1 MYRANLVHPDAKP
14 NRTHTGLAE
23 LEAAGHLAAV
33 VTQNIDGLHQA
44 AGSKTV
50 YELHGSVERNHCLG
64 RAHHFYSLSEIP
76 ARPVVPI
83 CPQCGAIVRPD
94 VVLYGEALDTATV
107 EASID
112 AINRADVLIVGGTSL
127 AVYPAAGLL
136 QYYPGRRLAL
146 INLTR
151 TPMDSQADLVI
162 HKPVD
167 QIIGTVSDRLLHS
180 GDPAAK
186 GR

>member
-1 MYRANLVHPDAKP
+1 M
-14 NRTHTGLAE
+14 
-23 LEAAGHLAAV
+23 
-33 VTQNIDGLHQA
+33 
-44 AGSKTV
+44 
-50 YELHGSVERNHCLG
+50 
-64 RAHHFYSLSEIP
+64 
-76 ARPVVPI
+76 
-83 CPQCGAIVRPD
+83 
-94 VVLYGEALDTATV
+94 LYGEALDTATV

>member
-1 MYRANLVHPDAKP
+1 M
-14 NRTHTGLAE
+14 
-23 LEAAGHLAAV
+23 
-33 VTQNIDGLHQA
+33 
-44 AGSKTV
+44 
-50 YELHGSVERNHCLG
+50 
-64 RAHHFYSLSEIP
+64 F
-76 ARPVVPI
+76 
-83 CPQCGAIVRPD
+83 
-94 VVLYGEALDTATV
+94 
-107 EASID
+107 
-112 AINRADVLIVGGTSL
+112 LIVGGTSL